1 MLIFH
6 EDPVRLC
13 MHTGFGFIE
22 INGVTYTHDIVIHT
36 DGTISKREKKK
47 SKGLKDE
54 YGHIPLSGAE
64 LDFIAREKPEVIYIG
79 TGQYGSLP
87 LTKDAGVILGNHIT
101 IVQETPEVIS
111 ALPAEKRRYVAILHV
126 TC

>member
-1 MLIFH
+1 
-6 EDPVRLC
+6 

-22 INGVTYTHDIVIHT
+22 INGVTYTHDIVIHI

-47 SKGLKDE
+47 SKRLKGE
-54 YGHIPLSGAE
+54 YGHTPLSGSE
-64 LDFIAREKPEVIYIG
+64 LVFIAREKPKAIYIG

-87 LTKDAGVILGNHIT
+87 LTKDARDILGNYKT
-101 IVQETPEVIS
+101 IVQATPEVIS
-111 ALPAEKRRYVAILHV
+111 ALPTEKRRYVAILHV